1 MADDKRAPGTDEE
14 RAARLAKMMASQLQM
29 GAPETVGLR
38 TGYKPS
44 STGFGVTIDADTP
57 NTASA
62 PTLSFGASAPA
73 LGVTPPPQVQ
83 SFSAEAIRAATKN
96 RAAAAASG
104 TASGSPTFSF
114 GSPSSPA
121 LPSKGSAVTA
131 PVFSFGAATKTP
143 GAGVAF
149 TFGQAKTKPAA
160 KTEAE
165 AEAEAEA
172 TAEATA
178 EAAAEVTAEATAE
191 AAAEPETSS

>member
-29 GAPETVGLR
+29 EAPETVGLR

-104 TASGSPTFSF
+104 SPTFSF

-131 PVFSFGAATKTP
+131 PVFSFGAATKPP

-178 EAAAEVTAEATAE
+178 EAAAEATAEATAE